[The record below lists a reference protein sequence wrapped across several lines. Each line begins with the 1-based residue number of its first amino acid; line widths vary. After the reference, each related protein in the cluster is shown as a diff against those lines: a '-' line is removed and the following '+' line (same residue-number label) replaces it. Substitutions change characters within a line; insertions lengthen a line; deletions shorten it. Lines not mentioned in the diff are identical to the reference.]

1 MYEVVKT
8 GHNYFCKYPFKMGKM
23 IGPNCIYGNASIDDA
38 EHTFFHCEKWRLETR
53 NLEAKVGACTVEDL
67 CKVILSSEKN
77 WNSVASYTKALL
89 KSKKFDLDE
98 RSRMDV

>member
-53 NLEAKVGACTVEDL
+53 NLEP
-67 CKVILSSEKN
+67 
-77 WNSVASYTKALL
+77 KAARKIGIAWPVTL
-89 KSKKFDLDE
+89 
-98 RSRMDV
+98 RPC